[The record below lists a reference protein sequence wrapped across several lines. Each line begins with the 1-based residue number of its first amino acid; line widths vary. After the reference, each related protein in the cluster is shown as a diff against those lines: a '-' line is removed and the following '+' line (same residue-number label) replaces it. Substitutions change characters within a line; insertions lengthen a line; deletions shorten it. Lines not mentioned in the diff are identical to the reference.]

1 MSKAKSKQK
10 PARPKVTVDVAKLD
24 GLIDK
29 AESGP
34 LQKDECS
41 EIKSAIHHLANELA
55 RQQNK
60 RKGYRA
66 TEKAKE
72 LLREFG
78 EKLGDAAKN
87 QEEPD
92 PGKVAE
98 NEEPKKKGGG
108 NGRLG
113 AADYVGATNIPVE
126 LNEELKSKQPCAGCG
141 KGRLYSLEPSP
152 LIRITGLPP
161 IQARIFWLERTRCN
175 LCGDIHTAD
184 APEGIGEDRY
194 DSSVAAMTVLLK
206 YGCGMPFHRI
216 QTLQNQLGV
225 PLPAST
231 QFGLINDAAKQLAP
245 VHKELV
251 FQAAQ
256 GQVVTFDDTVA
267 QILDDVERPEEQ
279 GEERTGI
286 KTTGLVAELDDKKI
300 AAFITGPRYAGENVS
315 EFLKQRLEGLEPM
328 VGMADASSQ
337 NNPKVPPGVD
347 LLMSACIVHGRRQFV
362 DVFSNFPQECWHVI
376 TELGKIY
383 HCDKQCRDQGMDKE
397 ARLLHHQRE
406 SGPVMEGLKVW
417 MQEQEKSVEPNS
429 GLGTAIKYFLKRW
442 DKLTLFLRHPGSPL
456 DSTIVERALKKAI
469 LNRKNS
475 FFFKTQHG
483 AEVAD
488 LFMTLIHTCE
498 LNQVNPFD
506 YILQLL
512 RHGSKLTA
520 SPASWM
526 PWNYTR
532 QLRAP

>member
-60 RKGYRA
+60 RK
-66 TEKAKE
+66 
-72 LLREFG
+72 
-78 EKLGDAAKN
+78 
-87 QEEPD
+87 
-92 PGKVAE
+92 
-98 NEEPKKKGGG
+98 
-108 NGRLG
+108 
-113 AADYVGATNIPVE
+113 
-126 LNEELKSKQPCAGCG
+126 
-141 KGRLYSLEPSP
+141 
-152 LIRITGLPP
+152 GLPP

-383 HCDKQCRDQGMDKE
+383 HYDKQCRDQGMDKE

-475 FFFKTQHG
+475 FLPL
-483 AEVAD
+483 VCV
-488 LFMTLIHTCE
+488 L
-498 LNQVNPFD
+498 
-506 YILQLL
+506 
-512 RHGSKLTA
+512 SKLPYVTCR
-520 SPASWM
+520 SHLTQS
-526 PWNYTR
+526 
-532 QLRAP
+532 